1 MPGFWPDRASRLPAQ
16 GVLRRDS
23 QDKPRA
29 GEDQQ
34 QFPVRRGARFKAGLT
49 LADRAKARHGKA
61 LSEFERAGPFQ
72 FLAGPETVETMDQI
86 LVTLK
91 RGLVGWVPD
100 TWQPLLSALI
110 SVGAIVVT
118 FPLLFAIAT
127 VLERKGLGRIQNRYG
142 PNRVGPYGFLQPI
155 ADGLKAMT
163 KEDIVPHRAD
173 KVVHFLAPLV
183 LVVPVFLALA
193 VVPMGRNMTAL
204 DMDGG
209 VLFFFAVGAGTEL
222 SVFMAG
228 WSSRNKYSLL
238 GAMRAIAQMISY
250 EVPLILSA
258 VTVIMAVGSLSAVKI
273 VEAQAGY
280 WGILPQWYV
289 LTPWGFAGF
298 ILFMIAGAA
307 ESNRSPFDL
316 PEGES
321 EIIAGYY
328 TEYSGFKFALF
339 FLGEYLGMFAVSGLA
354 ITLFL
359 GGWHAPLSFLEW
371 IPSWIWFFT
380 KLLGLIAVFIW
391 VRGTLPR
398 LKLDQLMGF
407 AWKLMLP
414 MTLTNIIAAG
424 AWRYMPGGVGRW
436 MVSALLVAG
445 PYLGLAQL
453 LRGRRELGRRVYRY
467 AE

>member
-1 MPGFWPDRASRLPAQ
+1 M
-16 GVLRRDS
+16 
-23 QDKPRA
+23 
-29 GEDQQ
+29 
-34 QFPVRRGARFKAGLT
+34 
-49 LADRAKARHGKA
+49 
-61 LSEFERAGPFQ
+61 
-72 FLAGPETVETMDQI
+72 VEMLDQI
-86 LVTLK
+86 FVTLK
-91 RGLVGWVPD
+91 HWLVGSVPD
-100 TWQPLLSALI
+100 QWQPVFSAVI
-110 SVGAIVVT
+110 SVAAIVIT
-118 FPLLFAIAT
+118 FPLLFAIT
-127 VLERKGLGRIQNRYG
+127 TILERKGLGRIQNRYG
-142 PNRVGPYGFLQPI
+142 PNRVGPYGLLQPI
-155 ADGLKAMT
+155 ADGLKALT
-163 KEDIVPHRAD
+163 KEDVVPHTAD

-183 LVVPVFLALA
+183 LVAPVFLALA

-209 VLFFFAVGAGTEL
+209 VLFFFAAGAATEL

-258 VTVIMAVGSLSAVKI
+258 ATVIMAAGSLSTVRI

-280 WGILPQWYV
+280 WGIMPQWYV
-289 LTPWGFAGF
+289 LTPWGLAGF
-298 ILFMIAGAA
+298 ILFMIAGTA

-339 FLGEYLGMFAVSGLA
+339 FLGEYLGMFAISGLG

-359 GGWHAPLSFLEW
+359 GGWHAPLACLGW
-371 IPSWIWFFT
+371 IPSYVWLFA
-380 KLLGLIAVFIW
+380 KLVALIAVFIW

-398 LKLDQLMGF
+398 LRLDQLMGF

-414 MTLTNIIAAG
+414 MALTNIIAAG
-424 AWRYMPGGVGRW
+424 IWRFTPNGAARW
-436 MVSALLVAG
+436 MVGAVLVG
-445 PYLGLAQL
+445 VPYLVLAQM
-453 LRGRRELGRRVYRY
+453 LRGRKPLGGRKYRY